1 MGTPIC
7 IPSQGGIEI
16 GRIASMELNHK
27 PVDTAKRGDAVAM
40 KIEPHNATEATRLF
54 GRHFTEKVTS
64 FGSLVN
70 VEVLGLSAVLPLILL
85 RWTSYFVCVDVVSSM
100 YVNTLT
106 CMVSAAAAIVCC
118 YHGVSKMHS
127 ICAKSERLKSCLYG

>member
-40 KIEPHNATEATRLF
+40 KIEPANATEATRLF
-54 GRHFTEKVTS
+54 GRHFTEKVPYYGLLVISTCWS
-64 FGSLVN
+64 SLWPLPMTLLFGLQ
-70 VEVLGLSAVLPLILL
+70 
-85 RWTSYFVCVDVVSSM
+85 
-100 YVNTLT
+100 
-106 CMVSAAAAIVCC
+106 
-118 YHGVSKMHS
+118 
-127 ICAKSERLKSCLYG
+127 

>member
-27 PVDTAKRGDAVAM
+27 PVDTAKRGDAVAR

-54 GRHFTEKVTS
+54 GRPFTEKVTCH
-64 FGSLVN
+64 GSLVN
-70 VEVLGLSAVLPLILL
+70 VSGAGVVCSPTSDTVASTKLL
-85 RWTSYFVCVDVVSSM
+85 
-100 YVNTLT
+100 
-106 CMVSAAAAIVCC
+106 
-118 YHGVSKMHS
+118 
-127 ICAKSERLKSCLYG
+127 